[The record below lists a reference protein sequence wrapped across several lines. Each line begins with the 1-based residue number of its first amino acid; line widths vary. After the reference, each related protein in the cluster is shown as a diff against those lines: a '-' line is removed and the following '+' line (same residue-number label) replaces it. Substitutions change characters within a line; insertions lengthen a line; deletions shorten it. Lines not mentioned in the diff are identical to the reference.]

1 MSGVT
6 EQKKKKTSC
15 IAFLRTLYADD
26 PLVANLRALKLLRA
40 RFPKS
45 NANLRSI
52 ITWKNILRKEGI
64 DIPLQV
70 ETKS

>member
-1 MSGVT
+1 MAEAVKQ
-6 EQKKKKTSC
+6 EKKQSC
-15 IAFLRTLYADD
+15 IGFLRKLYTDD

-40 RFPKS
+40 RFPNS

-64 DIPLQV
+64 EIPLQV
-70 ETKS
+70 EAKT

>member
-1 MSGVT
+1 MT
-6 EQKKKKTSC
+6 EVREQKKTSC
-15 IAFLRTLYADD
+15 IAFLRELYTND

-64 DIPLQV
+64 EIPLQV
-70 ETKS
+70 EAKT